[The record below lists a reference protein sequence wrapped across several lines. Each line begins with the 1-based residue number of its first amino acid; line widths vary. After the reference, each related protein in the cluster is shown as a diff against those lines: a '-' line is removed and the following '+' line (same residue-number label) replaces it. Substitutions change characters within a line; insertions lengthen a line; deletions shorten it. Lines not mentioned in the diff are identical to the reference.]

1 MSPRP
6 PTNRGSRSAFSLH
19 SLGRRSGLRP
29 TSRFCAKSDSD
40 QRTVIAS
47 SAQPVPMLRAAAFD
61 RVERQ
66 YLMGVRAMRPETRHK
81 FFALYDQA
89 VCR

>member
-1 MSPRP
+1 M
-6 PTNRGSRSAFSLH
+6 SLH
-19 SLGRRSGLRP
+19 GRAHRSGLRHS
-29 TSRFCAKSDSD
+29 SRLCAKSHPD
-40 QRTVIAS
+40 QRIATGIAS
-47 SAQPVPMLRAAAFD
+47 SAQPVPMLRAAAFE

-89 VCR
+89 VRR